1 MIYIKNINQSIDFA
15 TKYSNKKMVFQSRIT
30 PLILE
35 MKYDDVSVQPTNFSI
50 GYPVYSG
57 N

>member
-30 PLILE
+30 PLILK
-35 MKYDDVSVQPTNFSI
+35 MYYDDVSVQPTNFSI